1 MRGGTEFASKTAFEK
16 RLLAKLTTAK
26 LQSAHLREQRR
37 WRRFSML
44 LTSVFFASFFLH
56 TQNPIVIGSTL
67 TIALACAYGA
77 GMSKL
82 GRTVPVV
89 DARREHESF

>member
-1 MRGGTEFASKTAFEK
+1 MRGGTEFASRTAFEK
-16 RLLAKLTTAK
+16 RLLAKLTTSK

-44 LTSVFFASFFLH
+44 LTSVFFAGFFLH
-56 TQNPIVIGSTL
+56 TQNRILIGGTL

-77 GMSKL
+77 GMRQL
-82 GRTVPVV
+82 GRTTPAVSPKGPEKR
-89 DARREHESF
+89 A